1 MSAGDWIVPAL
12 LLLAVLAGVFRRV
25 PVYDAFLRGA
35 REGLKTAWQVLPCL
49 AAVLLAVGLLTACGA
64 LDALCAGLA
73 RPLAALGLPAGAL
86 PVMLLRPVSGSAA
99 LGMLESVL
107 QAYGPDSETGR
118 IASAM
123 VGSSETILYT
133 CSVYLA
139 AAGVKSARH
148 ALPAA
153 LLAWLAGALAAAYFC
168 KIF

>member
-1 MSAGDWIVPAL
+1 MSVGDWIVPAL

-73 RPLAALGLPAGAL
+73 RPLAALGLPA
-86 PVMLLRPVSGSAA
+86 VSGSAA

-118 IASAM
+118 VASAM

-139 AAGVKSARH
+139 AAGVKKARH

>member
-35 REGLKTAWQVLPCL
+35 REGLKNAWQVLPCL

-118 IASAM
+118 VASAM

-139 AAGVKSARH
+139 AAGVKKARH